1 MNGLRLLNPGP
12 VTLTPRVRDALAGPD
27 LCHREPEFFDM
38 QDRIRARLL
47 AVYDND
53 GATWAPVLISGSGT
67 SAVEAMIASLPGPND
82 KLLVIEN
89 GVYGERMTRMAAVH
103 DIEHVAWHLAWG
115 EAIDARQLAEMIR
128 LHAPT
133 HVAVVHHETTTGRLN
148 DIAAIAA
155 VCESHDISLLVDAVS
170 SFGAESI
177 AFTQAV
183 AAVAA
188 TANKCLHG
196 APGAAF
202 VIVRHDALASA
213 TTRALYLDL
222 AGYAV
227 KQAERG
233 TPFTPGI
240 PAFYALDAALA
251 EHAEAGGWCARR
263 SHYRDLADRVGDG
276 LAGRGMAEIV
286 PREAASCVLRS
297 YRLPPGVSYARLHD
311 HLKQAGFVIYA
322 GQGALA
328 EAIFRVSTMGD
339 LSAADMAEL
348 LAAFDEII
356 AP

>member
-53 GATWAPVLISGSGT
+53 GATWAPILISGSGT

-89 GVYGERMTRMAAVH
+89 GVYGERMTRMAEVH
-103 DIEHVAWHLAWG
+103 GIAHVAWHLAWG
-115 EAIDARQLAEMIR
+115 QAIDDRQLAEMIQA
-128 LHAPT
+128 HAPT

-155 VCESHDISLLVDAVS
+155 VCETRGVALLVDAVS
-170 SFGAESI
+170 SFGAEAI
-177 AFTQAV
+177 AFAPAV
-183 AAVAA
+183 SAVAA

-202 VIVRHDALASA
+202 VIVRHSALADA

-222 AGYAV
+222 AGYAA

-240 PAFYALDAALA
+240 PAFYGLDAALA
-251 EHAEAGGWCARR
+251 EHAEAGGWPARR
-263 SHYRDLADRVGDG
+263 THYRALADQVGDG
-276 LAGRGMAEIV
+276 LAARGITEIV
-286 PREAASCVLRS
+286 AREAVSCVLRS
-297 YRLPPGVSYARLHD
+297 YRLPSGVSYARLHD

-328 EAIFRVSTMGD
+328 DDIFRISTMGD
-339 LSAADMAEL
+339 LDTRDMAEL